1 MKSDVV
7 IIYDWDDTLFPT
19 SWIMRQGIKI
29 SELADV
35 NKYIV
40 YFHELDDVVYELLK
54 ASILLGDVYIIT
66 NANIQWIKLSKRLLR
81 KSSQLIDKYVNI
93 ISARDNYKEMY
104 DMDEWKIHTFRKD
117 IINQISMADQVI
129 SIGDAKYEYD
139 ALLSLK
145 DYTQTKKLLKN
156 IRFMSSPSFNTI
168 IDQIGVVSKSIKEIS
183 AHNGHMDLKFSN
195 M

>member
-104 DMDEWKIHTFRKD
+104 DMDEWKIHREID
-117 IINQISMADQVI
+117 SRAQP
-129 SIGDAKYEYD
+129 
-139 ALLSLK
+139 
-145 DYTQTKKLLKN
+145 TK
-156 IRFMSSPSFNTI
+156 
-168 IDQIGVVSKSIKEIS
+168 SKSRSKIVGV
-183 AHNGHMDLKFSN
+183 AGVGN
-195 M
+195 MVDAYQNRNDFYTFKTEARSTPR

>member
-19 SWIMRQGIKI
+19 SWIKGQGIRI
-29 SELADV
+29 SELMDV

-40 YFHELDDVVYELLK
+40 YFHELDEAVYGLLK
-54 ASILLGDVYIIT
+54 ESILLGDVYIIT
-66 NANIQWIKLSKRLLR
+66 NANMRWVKLSKKLLR
-81 KSSQLIDKYVNI
+81 KTTQLIDKYVNI

-117 IINQISMADQVI
+117 IINRITLADQVI

-156 IRFMSSPSFNTI
+156 IKFMSYPSFNTI
-168 IDQIGVVSKSIKEIS
+168 IDQISVISKSIKEIS